1 MMENVTIKDIAMRNA
16 AFEFCGSNPNWK
28 DKTLILGSKCIE
40 QVGLPRKRWGAEFR
54 VLCYDIMSGLVEA
67 QDRETWMELSYK
79 LQGSHRIIVKSLVIG
94 IRIESSYV

>member
-1 MMENVTIKDIAMRNA
+1 MENVTIKDIPMRKA

-54 VLCYDIMSGLVEA
+54 VLCYDIMSGGTRQRNMDGAELQVT
-67 QDRETWMELSYK
+67 RESPYYCK
-79 LQGSHRIIVKSLVIG
+79 I
-94 IRIESSYV
+94 SSDGYQN